1 MISGLFHVEQ
11 HRSGFT
17 GEPPKYAKPPL
28 KSDRSNHSRNQLIV
42 LQFLALGKERKL
54 MEVPNAFIGHIK
66 QPTAAEAS
74 QTLGTTAALWDDLVG
89 RMATSL
95 GVTDQEW
102 HST

>member
-1 MISGLFHVEQ
+1 
-11 HRSGFT
+11 
-17 GEPPKYAKPPL
+17 
-28 KSDRSNHSRNQLIV
+28 
-42 LQFLALGKERKL
+42 